1 MQTLRLA
8 ALSALISLTAC
19 TAAAS
24 NAPLPD
30 PAYDEAK
37 PATHTT
43 ETAVLAGGCFW
54 GMQSVFEH
62 VRGVRQVWAG
72 YSGGHANTAQYEVVS
87 EGGTGHAETVKI
99 AFDPAVVSY
108 GQLLKIYF
116 AVAHDPTTLNRQ
128 GPDAG
133 TQYRSEIFF
142 ASPEQKKIAQAY
154 IAQLDAAKVFGDAIV
169 TQVAPLTGFY
179 AAEDYHQDY
188 ARKHPNDM
196 YIVVNDAPKVARL
209 KQAFPGMYQD
219 EQMVVDVKL

>member
-19 TAAAS
+19 TAAAA
-24 NAPLPD
+24 NAPVPD
-30 PAYDEAK
+30 PTYDEAK
-37 PATHTT
+37 SATHTT

-72 YSGGHANTAQYEVVS
+72 YSGGNANTAQYEVVS
-87 EGGTGHAETVKI
+87 EGNTGHAESVKI

-154 IAQLDAAKVFGDAIV
+154 IAQLNAAKVFGDAIV

-209 KQAFPGMYQD
+209 KQVFPGMYQD

>member
-1 MQTLRLA
+1 
-8 ALSALISLTAC
+8 
-19 TAAAS
+19 
-24 NAPLPD
+24 
-30 PAYDEAK
+30 
-37 PATHTT
+37 
-43 ETAVLAGGCFW
+43 
-54 GMQSVFEH
+54 
-62 VRGVRQVWAG
+62 G
-72 YSGGHANTAQYEVVS
+72 YSGGNAGTAQYEAVS
-87 EGGTGHAETVKI
+87 EGNTGHAESVKI
-99 AFDPAVVSY
+99 TFDPAVVSY

-154 IAQLDAAKVFGDAIV
+154 IAQLNAAKVFDDAIV

-209 KQAFPGMYQD
+209 KQVFPEMYQD
-219 EQMVVDVKL
+219 EQMVVDVRL

>member
-1 MQTLRLA
+1 MQARRLA
-8 ALSALISLTAC
+8 ALSTLISLAACSATAG
-19 TAAAS
+19 TA
-24 NAPLPD
+24 PFPD

-37 PATHTT
+37 TTTHGT

-62 VRGVRQVWAG
+62 VRGVRRVWAG
-72 YSGGHANTAQYEVVS
+72 YSGGNANTAQYEVVS
-87 EGGTGHAETVKI
+87 EGNTGHAESVKI
-99 AFDPAVVSY
+99 AFDPAVISY

-133 TQYRSEIFF
+133 TQYRSEVFY
-142 ASPEQKKIAQAY
+142 ANPEQKKIAESY
-154 IAQLDAAKVFGDAIV
+154 IAQLNAAKVFDTSIV
-169 TQVAPLTGFY
+169 TMVQPLAGFY
-179 AAEDYHQDY
+179 PAEDYHQDY
-188 ARKHPNDM
+188 ARKHPENM
-196 YIVVNDAPKVARL
+196 YILVNDAPKVARL